1 MKPYYEDSKA
11 GIVIWHADCREILP
25 TLPKVD
31 LVLTDP
37 PYGIGVSTDQA
48 DKKRGF
54 RPYDVGCRSI
64 NHPPV
69 FGDDKPFNPALIF
82 RTSATSYVLWGANN
96 YADRLPTSHCWFV
109 WDRKTERGADSDIT
123 DCELAWTCGLKFKTV
138 RLFRHMWAGFQRD
151 SEVGEKVLHPTQKPV
166 ALMSWCLRFFP
177 TAKVVLDPYLG
188 SGPVL
193 RAAKDLGR
201 KAIGIEICEEY
212 CAIAAKRLE
221 QEVLPLSER
230 PTAYENA

>member
-1 MKPYYEDSKA
+1 MKPYYDDGK
-11 GIVIWHADCREILP
+11 GIQIFLGDCREILP

-37 PYGIGVSTDQA
+37 PYGIGVSVNQS

-54 RPYDVGCRSI
+54 RPYDVGCRSV

-69 FGDDKPFNPALIF
+69 YGDDKPFNPAHIF
-82 RTSATSYVLWGANN
+82 RTSATNYVLWGANN
-96 YADRLPTSHCWFV
+96 YSDKLPASSCWFA

-123 DCELAWTCGLKFKTV
+123 DCELAWTFGLKFKTV
-138 RLFRHMWAGFQRD
+138 RMFSHMWAGFQRD
-151 SEVGEKVLHPTQKPV
+151 SEVGDKVLHPTQKPI
-166 ALMSWCLRFFP
+166 ALMSWCLQFFP
-177 TAKVVLDPYLG
+177 EAKTVIDPYCG

-201 KAIGIEICEEY
+201 KAIGIEIEEKYCE
-212 CAIAAKRLE
+212 IAARRLS
-221 QEVLPLSER
+221 QEVLQL
-230 PTAYENA
+230 A